1 GSFHMQLLGKNG
13 RHEVEH
19 KQQYPFDNFHDGK
32 WILKNVSSRM
42 LQFSAEDLLRSRTMT
57 VRCISI
63 RCLSRRAA
71 LLVLETSQS
80 MSKSIRGA
88 RWENS
93 YPSRN
98 LFGWRTATGTVVRSP
113 AVENA
118 LKLH

>member
-1 GSFHMQLLGKNG
+1 
-13 RHEVEH
+13 
-19 KQQYPFDNFHDGK
+19 
-32 WILKNVSSRM
+32 
-42 LQFSAEDLLRSRTMT
+42 MT
-57 VRCISI
+57 LRCISI

-88 RWENS
+88 RWEND

-98 LFGWRTATGTVVRSP
+98 LFGWRTATGTVLRSP

-118 LKLH
+118 LKLHAISGRHDLPGQTRKYKFDNPRRDCDMHVAG